1 MLFVLSEI
9 KKKEKEKQKA
19 VGQEGACSLP
29 VYACVLDLHG
39 SIHISA
45 KSLTPGGFTQ
55 YFHYFISYNSWTVD
69 LGKTVFFLNISICRN
84 LEAHAL
90 AVSAP
95 QKASLCTLCLLSTG
109 HSALQFL
116 KGPKVLVWIQFHF
129 TSLTIFYSHDL
140 EKQNYVLSERAYKHP
155 SVGLLGRKT
164 IESDSADR
172 KLMRTSL
179 RSIPCPPCLPRVK
192 ILAANSSPSF
202 CCFSIFVFLEL

>member
-19 VGQEGACSLP
+19 VRQEGACSLP
-29 VYACVLDLHG
+29 VYAHFLDLCSHL
-39 SIHISA
+39 SKVSH
-45 KSLTPGGFTQ
+45 PGAFTQ
-55 YFHYFISYNSWTVD
+55 CFHYFVSYNPWPVD
-69 LGKTVFFLNISICRN
+69 LGKTVFSFEHQHLQEFGGSRFGSISSSEGISVYARP
-84 LEAHAL
+84 AL
-90 AVSAP
+90 
-95 QKASLCTLCLLSTG
+95 QG

-140 EKQNYVLSERAYKHP
+140 EKQNYVLSAGAFKHP

-164 IESDSADR
+164 IESTSAGH
-172 KLMRTSL
+172 KLMRTSACS
-179 RSIPCPPCLPRVK
+179 RPCPPCLPRVK
-192 ILAANSSPSF
+192 ILAANSSPTF